1 MDDMTVQRVPPG
13 PVLDAL
19 RIYHWLPAGWDSV
32 HPVLLEAAL
41 DLADGDPRRLR
52 VDDDGTVAVLN
63 RPAEPEEG

>member
-1 MDDMTVQRVPPG
+1 MRVQRVPPG

-19 RIYHWLPAGWDSV
+19 RTYHRLPARWDSV

-52 VDDDGTVAVLN
+52 VDDGTIAVMN
-63 RPAEPEEG
+63 RPVEPEDQG